1 MLYTR
6 EHIEIQETTRRFV
19 KEHIDPNVREWDK
32 DGIFPARELFKK
44 MGDLGLLGISKP
56 EAVGGLGLDYSYSVA
71 FSEAM
76 GSARCGFVPMA
87 VGVQTDM
94 ATPALGLHG
103 SAELQQQFL
112 APAVSG
118 EQVACVAVSEPGAG
132 SDVVKTT
139 THARKDG
146 DDYIINGQ
154 KMWIT
159 NGTQADWACMLVGT
173 NPEADSPYRSK
184 SLIVVP
190 LDSKGVDRSTKLD
203 KMSMRGSD
211 TAIIH
216 LDEVRVP
223 QSNLIGEEGMG
234 FIYQMQQFQEE
245 RMCLTAAVLEAMES
259 VIQETIEYTG
269 QRKLFGGTVLSNQV
283 VQFRLGELQTE
294 VEALRS
300 LLYRTVEEYVSG
312 GNVLTLAS
320 MGKLKAGR
328 LVREV
333 TDACLQYWGGQ
344 GLMEESLVAQ
354 QYRDLRLTAI
364 GGGADEV
371 MLQIIAK
378 QMGTFS
384 R

>member
-1 MLYTR
+1 MIYTR

-32 DGIFPARELFKK
+32 DGIFPARELFQK
-44 MGDLGLLGISKP
+44 MGELGLLGISKP
-56 EAVGGLGLDYSYSVA
+56 ESVGGLGLDYSYSVA

-76 GSARCGFVPMA
+76 GSSRCGFIPMA

-94 ATPALGLHG
+94 ATPALALHG
-103 SAELQQQFL
+103 SEALQQEFL
-112 APAVSG
+112 APAVAG
-118 EQVACVAVSEPGAG
+118 DQVACVAVSEPGAG

-146 DDYIINGQ
+146 DDYIIDGQ

-159 NGTQADWACMLVGT
+159 NGTQADWACMLVNT

-216 LDEVRVP
+216 LDNVRVP
-223 QSNLIGEEGMG
+223 QSNRIGEEGMG

-245 RMCLTAAVLEAMES
+245 RMCLTAAVLEAMEG
-259 VIQETIEYTG
+259 VIQETIEYAG

-283 VQFRLGELQTE
+283 VQFRLAELQTE
-294 VEALRS
+294 VEALRA
-300 LLYRTVEEYVSG
+300 LLYRAVQEYVSG

-320 MGKLKAGR
+320 MAKLKGGR